1 MQTVDY
7 SPWTNGLASRILRAM
22 QRNPALQESFGAVL
36 RQLRVKKG
44 LSQEDLALEA
54 DLDRTFVSML
64 ERGLRQP
71 TLSSLFAL
79 AQALRIPASRMV
91 RLTEKGISSS

>member
-1 MQTVDY
+1 
-7 SPWTNGLASRILRAM
+7 M